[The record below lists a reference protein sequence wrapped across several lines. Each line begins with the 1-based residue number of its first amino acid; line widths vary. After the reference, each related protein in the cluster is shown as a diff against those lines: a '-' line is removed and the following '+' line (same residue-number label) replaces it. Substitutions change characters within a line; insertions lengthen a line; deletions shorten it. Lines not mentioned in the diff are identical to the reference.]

1 MASFTRRGR
10 AWRAAIKIGATR
22 RTETFSTRAA
32 AVQWA
37 ATAELEARAIATN
50 ATGAGRAFA
59 PKTLADLLTRY
70 SEEVSEHKAGRR
82 WEQLRLAQMCRDPV
96 AQLRLEQL
104 TSADLG
110 NWRDRRLGRIVRE
123 SYPQTP
129 VGAGAVRREM
139 NLLSHALN
147 VAAVEWKW
155 LPESPLKGVRRPP
168 PPPARDRRVHMDE
181 LERIC
186 HAGGYRAGE
195 LSRTVQARVVAAF
208 LFAIETGMRQAEIA
222 RLRWEEVELAVG
234 VAQVRRGKTIAARRE
249 VPMTPRAIDL
259 VRELEPLRA
268 AAAAAAAAGDEP
280 PAIFALT
287 ERQIESNF
295 RAICAEAMVT
305 GLTFHDS
312 RHEAITRLA
321 KRLQILDLARAV
333 GHRDLRQ
340 LQVYYNETA
349 ANIAALLAAPAAPAA
364 SQGITP

>member
-208 LFAIETGMRQAEIA
+208 LFAIENGDAPGRDRAPA
-222 RLRWEEVELAVG
+222 LGGSGA
-234 VAQVRRGKTIAARRE
+234 RRGRGPGKERKNDRGPARG
-249 VPMTPRAIDL
+249 AHD
-259 VRELEPLRA
+259 
-268 AAAAAAAAGDEP
+268 AAGH
-280 PAIFALT
+280 
-287 ERQIESNF
+287 RS
-295 RAICAEAMVT
+295 RARVRT
-305 GLTFHDS
+305 
-312 RHEAITRLA
+312 
-321 KRLQILDLARAV
+321 LARCSCSSGGRRV
-333 GHRDLRQ
+333 
-340 LQVYYNETA
+340 
-349 ANIAALLAAPAAPAA
+349 
-364 SQGITP
+364 